1 MRGPSQFV
9 RPGSCAIPH
18 DGWSAKAVKPKLLEA
33 LRPGGRRSRDLVLSE
48 LSLWILAW
56 LQMRSCNADRHSIP
70 RHEPG
75 RDRLRRNGPNARSE
89 EAFGRDLAGV
99 DVNLQQPHGPFRSSK
114 PEAIPQT
121 LLATRHQPRKSTD

>member
-33 LRPGGRRSRDLVLSE
+33 LRPGGRRSRNSRYGF
-48 LSLWILAW
+48 W
-56 LQMRSCNADRHSIP
+56 
-70 RHEPG
+70 PG
-75 RDRLRRNGPNARSE
+75 CKCVPVTLTGTRIRGTN
-89 EAFGRDLAGV
+89 LAGIV
-99 DVNLQQPHGPFRSSK
+99 CGGMDQTLVSKERSAEISPVLMLTFSSRTGPFRSSK